1 MPSLCQVYTLG
12 YINEVGKKKNA
23 QNTTG
28 EGGMGRLGKSVWL
41 ARPSSGPFLKTRWLG
56 KSLFHGSIFLT
67 GERPPPWP
75 PCWTWT
81 FTLSPCVLTLI
92 PSSGILH
99 LPAFSDVAKDPA
111 SELSCPLNSLLSQ
124 PDTVSGLLQMFN
136 SKCLK
141 PSRNSFEDW
150 LSAGIQATSSTLTEL
165 PLHANLRPVH
175 AGSLS
180 LKHSCDHS

>member
-41 ARPSSGPFLKTRWLG
+41 AHPSSGPFLKTRWLG

-75 PCWTWT
+75 PCRTWT
-81 FTLSPCVLTLI
+81 FTTFSLCPHPYSFLWNSSPASIFRCSQGSCFWIVMSLEF
-92 PSSGILH
+92 
-99 LPAFSDVAKDPA
+99 PAFPTWHCQWPASDVQFQM
-111 SELSCPLNSLLSQ
+111 SETFKKQLR
-124 PDTVSGLLQMFN
+124 GLAVCWYPGNF
-136 SKCLK
+136 
-141 PSRNSFEDW
+141 F
-150 LSAGIQATSSTLTEL
+150 
-165 PLHANLRPVH
+165 HANWVTTAR
-175 AGSLS
+175 
-180 LKHSCDHS
+180 